1 MKISV
6 VIPAYNE
13 EKNIGICIEHVL
25 NQTIKADE
33 IIVVDNNSTDST
45 KEVIK
50 TYPVK
55 YVLEKDQGIIPARNR
70 GFDEAK
76 GNIIARTD
84 SDTRVPTNWIER
96 IKEDF
101 SEEHILAVT
110 GPVTFYDLP
119 LNSPLLSNIFTYE
132 LKFLFNQYMLF
143 GPNFAI
149 RKSVWKEVK
158 DEVNTDATKVHEDF
172 DLALHI
178 PDPQKNIKFDPH
190 LVVPIS
196 ARRIKSHPE
205 SFFGEYL
212 VRTMRMLADHRL
224 KNFSKVIPLEKL
236 KIASPFDR

>member
-13 EKNIGICIEHVL
+13 ERYIGICIEHVL
-25 NQTIKADE
+25 NQTVKPDE

-50 TYPVK
+50 TYPVT
-55 YVLEKDQGIIPARNR
+55 YILEKEQGIIPARNR

-76 GNIIARTD
+76 FDIIARTD
-84 SDTRVPTNWIER
+84 ADTRVPANWIER
-96 IKEDF
+96 IIEDF
-101 SEEHILAVT
+101 QEQHVLAVT

-132 LKFLFNQYMLF
+132 LKFLFNQYLLF
-143 GPNFAI
+143 GPNFAV
-149 RKSVWKEVK
+149 RRSVWQQVK
-158 DEVNTDATKVHEDF
+158 DKVHTDATKVHEDF

-212 VRTMRMLADHRL
+212 IRTMRMLADHKL
-224 KNFSKVIPLEKL
+224 KNFTKAIPIG
-236 KIASPFDR
+236 KILSNE